1 MNENFIFN
9 PKHKTIDISSQEFY
23 CLDEHKDFTDDDGY
37 YRAFKEDSNTLARK
51 ITKENNTIYQ
61 IKISSNKQLFN
72 PFSKFDRE
80 KSYSFLDNVVRPTDK
95 FINVNQTVFDY
106 YLRFINTQ
114 NTAWLNK
121 AERERV

>member
-9 PKHKTIDISSQEFY
+9 PKNDTIDISSEEFY
-23 CLDEHKDFTDDDGY
+23 CLDEHKDFTDDDGNH
-37 YRAFKEDSNTLARK
+37 RSSKEDKNTLARK
-51 ITKENNTIYQ
+51 ITKDNNTIYQ
-61 IKISSNKQLFN
+61 IKVSSNKQLFN

-114 NTAWLNK
+114 NTVWLNK
-121 AERERV
+121 AERERI